1 MAYFI
6 GNYTLETLKMS
17 IETKTKRL
25 LLARSGGFCGNPS
38 CNANLFPLFAYKNIT
53 NIEELAHII
62 GQSEKGPRGN
72 EILEIENRDDFHNI
86 IYLCPTCHTLID
98 KFPEHYPTSTLQE
111 WKRTHEKRIIELFET
126 PKFDTRADAR
136 KVLEKLLRTNKVVFD
151 TFGPCSSKAQEN
163 FLEVEKIWEQ
173 KSIDTIIPN
182 NRYLHSLLERNYDL
196 LNEPEKDLFEE
207 WKQHKESFEYNKLS
221 GDKTS
226 AIVLYPKT
234 FNYILTDE

>member
-1 MAYFI
+1 
-6 GNYTLETLKMS
+6 MS
-17 IETKTKRL
+17 IEAKTKRL

-38 CNANLFPLFAYKNIT
+38 CNADLFPLFGSNKIT
-53 NIEELAHII
+53 NIEHIAHII
-62 GQSEKGPRGN
+62 GQSVDGPRGDEN
-72 EILEIENRDDFHNI
+72 LEIGNRDNFDNI
-86 IYLCPTCHTLID
+86 ILLCPNCHTKVD
-98 KFPEHYPTSTLQE
+98 KFPEHYLTSTLQE

-136 KVLEKLLRTNKVVFD
+136 KEIEKLLRTNKVVFD
-151 TFGPCSSKAQEN
+151 TYGPDSLKAEEN

-182 NRYLHSLLERNYDL
+182 NRYLYSLLQRNYEL
-196 LNEPEKDLFEE
+196 LSEAEKDLFEE

-226 AIVLYPKT
+226 AIVIYPKT